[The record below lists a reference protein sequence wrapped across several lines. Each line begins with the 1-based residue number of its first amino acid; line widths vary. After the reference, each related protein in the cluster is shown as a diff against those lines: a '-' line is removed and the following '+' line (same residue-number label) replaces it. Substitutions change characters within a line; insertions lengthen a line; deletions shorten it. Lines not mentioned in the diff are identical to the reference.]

1 MTPPSIICKLE
12 NVFIDKNIGNIK
24 INSISYKM
32 TKNNSTIRFNVT
44 GNIFLFIVKKP
55 HSYTVLLV
63 SCCVFLLKYNSIN
76 VINQKI
82 IVIIDIFI
90 KIITNI

>member
-1 MTPPSIICKLE
+1 M
-12 NVFIDKNIGNIK
+12 DRNIGNIK
-24 INSISYKM
+24 INSTSYKI
-32 TKNNSTIRFNVT
+32 TKNSSIIKFNVT

-55 HSYTVLLV
+55 HSYTTLLV

-82 IVIIDIFI
+82 IVIIEIFI
-90 KIITNI
+90 KIIINI